1 MQARYVAGIG
11 FLDAAEHVDD
21 RGSADEEGD
30 VVEAYVLERQARREV
45 TQDDHGAADIEGRA
59 WSAGM
64 QSSAVEPGREVHGHV
79 FR

>member
-11 FLDAAEHVDD
+11 FLDSAEHVDD

-45 TQDDHGAADIEGRA
+45 TADIEGRA